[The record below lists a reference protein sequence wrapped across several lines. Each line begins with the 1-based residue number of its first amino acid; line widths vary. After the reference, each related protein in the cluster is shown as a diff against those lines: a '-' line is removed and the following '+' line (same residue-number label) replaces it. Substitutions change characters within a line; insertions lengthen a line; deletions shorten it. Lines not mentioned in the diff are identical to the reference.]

1 MVVHECLAALMST
14 WLYWP
19 EALARPY
26 HATMP
31 PPLGETFNC
40 YNWTY
45 AGRPTDTRFV
55 SYFGTH
61 ELGTLQ
67 DEHVK
72 PFGAGLTEGYQARC
86 TRRPLDFQR
95 ALLEA
100 ATYMQVGSSR
110 PHHLTTSRQHRRK
123 HLFFHV
129 DPNGLFSYCV
139 CLATMLALS
148 RHTQSFTI

>member
-1 MVVHECLAALMST
+1 MVIFSLFIMLAYCAQKGLPHVQDT
-14 WLYWP
+14 
-19 EALARPY
+19 
-26 HATMP
+26 
-31 PPLGETFNC
+31 TFNC
-40 YNWTY
+40 YIWIY

-72 PFGAGLTEGYQARC
+72 PFGAGLAEGYQARC

-110 PHHLTTSRQHRRK
+110 PHQLTTSRQRRRK
-123 HLFFHV
+123 QLILHIG
-129 DPNGLFSYCV
+129 PNGHLSYCV

-148 RHTQSFTI
+148 RHTQSLTSSSMALADA